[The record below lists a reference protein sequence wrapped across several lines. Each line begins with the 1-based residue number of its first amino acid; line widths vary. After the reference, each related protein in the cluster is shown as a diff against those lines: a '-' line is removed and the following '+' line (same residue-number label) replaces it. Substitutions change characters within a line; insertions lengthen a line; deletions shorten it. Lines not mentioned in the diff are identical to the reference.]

1 MNKAQIKVRLN
12 FMSLLLKIQL
22 ILRAGWS
29 LRAYV
34 IGVAGNITGIF
45 RAIQ

>member
-1 MNKAQIKVRLN
+1 M
-12 FMSLLLKIQL
+12 FQL
-22 ILRAGWS
+22 ILRAGRS

-34 IGVAGNITGIF
+34 IGVVGNLTGIF